1 MDDTAEIEVLAV
13 CSSDLGRQDLFF
25 LYNPHI
31 LVMLINDNMVGP
43 VREGPPRI
51 AVLLWRAT
59 ATLVLAILGL
69 TFYEMVRI
77 C

>member
-1 MDDTAEIEVLAV
+1 MPIDD
-13 CSSDLGRQDLFF
+13 D
-25 LYNPHI
+25 
-31 LVMLINDNMVGP
+31 MVGP

-51 AVLLWRAT
+51 AVLPWRAT
-59 ATLVLAILGL
+59 ATLVLAVLDL

>member
-1 MDDTAEIEVLAV
+1 MDDTAEIEGPAV

-25 LYNPHI
+25 LCNPCI
-31 LVMLINDNMVGP
+31 LVMPIDDNMVGP

-51 AVLLWRAT
+51 AVPPWRAT
-59 ATLVLAILGL
+59 VTLVLAVLDL
-69 TFYEMVRI
+69 TFYQTVRI